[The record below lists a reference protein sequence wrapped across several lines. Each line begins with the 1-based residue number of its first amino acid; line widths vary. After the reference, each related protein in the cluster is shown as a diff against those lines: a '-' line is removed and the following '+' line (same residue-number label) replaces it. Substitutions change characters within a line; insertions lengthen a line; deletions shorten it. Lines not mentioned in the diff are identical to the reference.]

1 MTLNYY
7 NGESRFLCFV
17 FNKISRET
25 KKRQNKSCV
34 LKNIVYFCRIEIV
47 TLQNIYKY
55 DNGQTKKS
63 GI

>member
-7 NGESRFLCFV
+7 NDENGFLCFV
-17 FNKISRET
+17 LNKISYEV
-25 KKRQNKSCV
+25 KKRRNKSCV